1 MGARSAF
8 SFAPG
13 LQVTRNVLARCGKFR
28 FNLYRHFADQG
39 KP

>member
-13 LQVTRNVLARCGKFR
+13 LPLESNFLSQTCILP
-28 FNLYRHFADQG
+28 FNHYRHFADQG